1 MSAKNIVISG
11 HPNANSF
18 SQALADSLCAGLT
31 NGSDPRYFALR
42 DLEFDPILHGGYSE
56 GYKQDLEPDL
66 RDLQQGIAEADHMIL
81 VTPLWWGDMPA
92 LVKGMIDRVFLPG
105 FAFKY
110 KKGSA
115 LPEQLLKGKSAS
127 LIITADTPWWFQKW
141 NRGGLRPLL
150 NSTLRFSGFDIR
162 TIEFFSPVRGSTAE
176 QRQAWIEKVR
186 SLGRKLA

>member
-1 MSAKNIVISG
+1 
-11 HPNANSF
+11 
-18 SQALADSLCAGLT
+18 
-31 NGSDPRYFALR
+31 
-42 DLEFDPILHGGYSE
+42 
-56 GYKQDLEPDL
+56 
-66 RDLQQGIAEADHMIL
+66 
-81 VTPLWWGDMPA
+81 MPA

-186 SLGRKLA
+186 SPGPEAGITAGRGSEPCLPGIHGILLIPWTPRSGYLRRFGSWQTSATRPA